1 MMIVNLSKLL
11 VTLKLD
17 LLEQAT
23 KTKSLIKKAV
33 LIKLYV
39 WLK

>member
-1 MMIVNLSKLL
+1 MIVNLSKLL
-11 VTLKLD
+11 FTLKLD

-23 KTKSLIKKAV
+23 KTKSLIKKV
-33 LIKLYV
+33 ILIKLYA